1 MAMTEEVRKCV
12 EILRY
17 CEESGAR
24 CGGCPSGETN
34 GIPNCHSQSHIA
46 DLIESLSAQL
56 DQVTRERD
64 AAKDINVPTQP
75 KWISVKER
83 LPEPF
88 VSVLVHIPEEE
99 PLPQVHE
106 GYITPDGTW
115 CSVLYVETYERVTH
129 WMHLPEPPEGDE

>member
-1 MAMTEEVRKCV
+1 MTEEVRKCV

-56 DQVTRERD
+56 EQVTRERD
-64 AAKDINVPTQP
+64 AAVEDLRGYCSTCVFKKPCIVTGCVGDMGEVCKQCPCLDCADGR
-75 KWISVKER
+75 KWQWR
-83 LPEPF
+83 
-88 VSVLVHIPEEE
+88 
-99 PLPQVHE
+99 
-106 GYITPDGTW
+106 G
-115 CSVLYVETYERVTH
+115 VEVE
-129 WMHLPEPPEGDE
+129 